1 MKNSLLK
8 QVLTLAVAVVA
19 LPGVGVLLMTP
30 ASAAEGQDSAAIS
43 ELTPYISEPGAS
55 GKLGSLNIRPI
66 AFQSEIEVDTTSAFS
81 ERMSGVQL
89 GVRYAA
95 SPRQGLMIKDTE
107 LECAVCTSGGRDW
120 LAPLPGSLELG
131 VNYAAGTDAINV
143 QLSGSYFAAEPER
156 TAISLES
163 ARSWGVGGKIGLK
176 LGSAGALALGG
187 SYSNRNYVNL
197 TGAAGGLAGLF
208 TDQTSATA
216 WDAGLSYAYGPWM
229 LGGYYQTAQVD
240 VASALAAQISTLSP
254 AQGGRAIALQGGY
267 RVSPGIA
274 LAAGVQFWDYQNS
287 PLNYSAAGQDRLKEG
302 SSTVVFLETAVD
314 F

>member
-1 MKNSLLK
+1 MAAALLPG
-8 QVLTLAVAVVA
+8 AVVLA
-19 LPGVGVLLMTP
+19 AVP

-43 ELTPYISEPGAS
+43 ELTPYVAEPGAS
-55 GKLGSLNIRPI
+55 GKLGALNIRPI
-66 AFQSEIEVDTTSAFS
+66 AFQSEIEVDTTSAFTQ
-81 ERMSGVQL
+81 RMRGVQL
-89 GVRYAA
+89 AVRYAA
-95 SPRQGLMIKDTE
+95 SPDEGLSIQDIKLD
-107 LECAVCTSGGRDW
+107 CAVCTTRRGDW
-120 LAPLPGSLELG
+120 LAPLPGSVELG
-131 VNYAAGTDAINV
+131 VNYAAGGKAV
-143 QLSGSYFAAEPER
+143 SLQLAGSYFAAEPEH
-156 TAISLES
+156 TAISLEA

-197 TGAAGGLAGLF
+197 NGAAGRLAGIL
-208 TDQTSATA
+208 TDQTSAWA

-240 VASALAAQISTLSP
+240 VASALAAQMTSLSP

-267 RVSPGIA
+267 RVAPGFA
-274 LAAGVQFWDYQNS
+274 LAAGVQFWDYQDS
-287 PLNYSAAGQDRLKEG
+287 ALNLSAAGQDRLTDS